1 MNDFSKQQDSVS
13 SVLKVFGI
21 LQALGDEHEI
31 GVTELSQRVMMSK
44 STVYRFLQTMKSLGY
59 VRQEGENDKYSL
71 TLKLFDLG
79 AKALQH
85 VDLIRIAD
93 QQMRLLSKE
102 TKETIHLGAME
113 EESIVYLHK
122 IDSQYNLRMY
132 SRVGRRN
139 PLYSTAI
146 GKVLLAWLDER
157 EVREILAPVTFDL
170 KTPHTLANVDALL
183 AELAQVREH
192 GFSEDREE
200 QEEGLRCVAVPVYDR
215 FGHVITGLSISFPT
229 IRFDDNQLMHYVAIL
244 HQAAE
249 NISLQLGLAR
259 YPFSAA

>member
-1 MNDFSKQQDSVS
+1 VNDFTKQQDSVS

-21 LQALGDEHEI
+21 LQALGEEHEI

-59 VRQEGENDKYSL
+59 VRQEGENDKYAL

-93 QQMRLLSKE
+93 VQMRMLSKE
-102 TKETIHLGAME
+102 TKETIHLGTME
-113 EESIVYLHK
+113 DDSIVYLHK
-122 IDSQYNLRMY
+122 IDSMYNLRMY

-146 GKVLLAWLDER
+146 GKVLLAWLDEA
-157 EVREILAPVTFDL
+157 EVREIMAPVVYER
-170 KTPHTLANVDALL
+170 KTANTHMSADELL
-183 AELAQVREH
+183 AELVTVREK
-192 GFSEDREE
+192 GYSEDNEE
-200 QEEGLRCVAVPVYDR
+200 QEEGLRCVGVPVYDR
-215 FGHVITGLSISFPT
+215 FGHVIAGLSISFPT
-229 IRFDDNQLMHYVAIL
+229 IRFNEDELAHYVHLL
-244 HQAAE
+244 HVAAA
-249 NISLQLGLAR
+249 NISEQLGFSQ
-259 YPFSAA
+259 YPFL

>member
-21 LQALGDEHEI
+21 LQALGEEHEI

-44 STVYRFLQTMKSLGY
+44 STVYRFLQTMKTLGY

-93 QQMRLLSKE
+93 QQMRILSKE

-113 EESIVYLHK
+113 DEGIVYLHK
-122 IDSQYNLRMY
+122 IDSMYNLRMY

-146 GKVLLAWLDER
+146 GKVLLAWLDEADI
-157 EVREILAPVTFDL
+157 REILKPVVYER
-170 KTPHTLANVDALL
+170 KTVNTLMSADELL
-183 AELAQVREH
+183 AELVFVREH
-192 GFSEDREE
+192 GFSEDNEE
-200 QEEGLRCVAVPVYDR
+200 QEEGLRCVGVPVYDR
-215 FGHVITGLSISFPT
+215 FGHVIAGLSISFPT
-229 IRFDDNQLMHYVAIL
+229 IRFNESELAHYVGLL
-244 HQAAE
+244 HQAAA
-249 NISLQLGLAR
+249 NISLQLGLSE
-259 YPFSAA
+259 YPFSKK

>member
-139 PLYSTAI
+139 PLYSIAI
-146 GKVLLAWLDER
+146 GKVLLSWLDER

-215 FGHVITGLSISFPT
+215 FGHVIAGLSISFPT